1 LNENSLA
8 GEKYHKACL
17 HFYELKVIQNS
28 HFLEMLEL
36 AYFSLSTGI
45 SFVGDC
51 LGELTKTISDIGH
64 KLLNQFLSCFQ
75 LNNLFP

>member
-1 LNENSLA
+1 
-8 GEKYHKACL
+8 
-17 HFYELKVIQNS
+17 
-28 HFLEMLEL
+28 MLEL

-51 LGELTKTISDIGH
+51 LAELTKTISDIGH

-75 LNNLFP
+75 F